1 MGKAET
7 VTAQV
12 EATVPTEMKRK
23 KKKGRPSLSDLNKR
37 DNKTSIS
44 TPPRRSTRRNPNSPP
59 PDFIDDDDER
69 KEKKVKLVVRLPQH
83 FQQNSSSANSLSD
96 SDADDNETSVKRQ
109 KIDAVDLR
117 SDDAVADQGEKLLK
131 AMDTSNGSP
140 LVSGPTT
147 PLPDKKLLVFIL
159 DRLQKKD
166 TYGVF
171 SEPVDPDELPD
182 YHEIIEHP
190 MDFGTLRKKLD
201 EGLYSN
207 LEELEADVF
216 LICSNAMQYNAP
228 DTVYFRQARS
238 IQDLAK
244 RDFDNLR
251 HEGEDGELQ
260 PKVVRRGRPPS
271 KNIKKSE
278 ESSPPPSK
286 NLKNSVESSPIDCIG
301 PELSSG
307 ATLASAEEKVNG
319 SNSYNLR
326 KGPML
331 YKFRSVD
338 TSSTFRSRN
347 GETHSE
353 WSIDWNNEFPA
364 SILRADM
371 KYGKKHFSVDENRRD
386 TYELLHPSASC
397 GEASLL
403 WNADGDLKRL
413 MAVGIHFEQHA
424 YARSLARF
432 AANLGPVVWKVATK
446 KLETVLPAGVKFGPG
461 WVGEGGGSTQPSTFP
476 SQNKSSDSL
485 AADHHSGR
493 AVTPSLPGPSSA
505 VMCRPTGEI
514 VEAAKTLNSQN
525 ELAQG
530 SGGFSCANPAST
542 SQAQQKH
549 FLNPR
554 NGFNGMLGYGL
565 STQMEVTRLSLPKG
579 QPGLQEASRPGQVL
593 GTIPGRDTSS
603 HRSPSDHV
611 SSLEN
616 SLRETWTT
624 LHSGNLAPGKNLD
637 FRTEQNVRLSG
648 DSRPASV
655 SSGQYRQSLPI
666 PPDLNV
672 KVQTSGSPSSS
683 IQVGSPQQP
692 DLVLQL

>member
-1 MGKAET
+1 MSCKTKKA
-7 VTAQV
+7 
-12 EATVPTEMKRK
+12 K
-23 KKKGRPSLSDLNKR
+23 DL
-37 DNKTSIS
+37 
-44 TPPRRSTRRNPNSPP
+44 
-59 PDFIDDDDER
+59 IDDDDER
-69 KEKKVKLVVRLPQH
+69 KEKKVKLVVRLPQSNQQH
-83 FQQNSSSANSLSD
+83 FQQDSSSSNSHSD
-96 SDADDNETSVKRQ
+96 SDGDNDEASVKRR
-109 KIDAVDLR
+109 KIDPR
-117 SDDAVADQGEKLLK
+117 SDNAVADQEEKLLK
-131 AMDTSNGSP
+131 PTDTSNGSP

-171 SEPVDPDELPD
+171 SEPVDLDELPD
-182 YHEIIEHP
+182 YHEIVEHP
-190 MDFGTLRKKLD
+190 MDFGTVRKKLD
-201 EGLYSN
+201 GGLYSN

-216 LICSNAMQYNAP
+216 LICSNAMQYNAL
-228 DTVYFRQARS
+228 DTVYFRQAHS

-271 KNIKKSE
+271 KNLKKSE

-286 NLKNSVESSPIDCIG
+286 NIKMSVESSPIDCIG

-307 ATLASAEEKVNG
+307 TALASGEEKING

-338 TSSTFRSRN
+338 ASSTYRSRN
-347 GETHSE
+347 GDTYSE
-353 WSIDWNNEFPA
+353 CLVDWNNEFPA

-386 TYELLHPSASC
+386 TYQLLHPSASC
-397 GEASLL
+397 SEPSLS
-403 WNADGDLKRL
+403 WNTDDLKRL
-413 MAVGIHFEQHA
+413 MAVGVHFEQHA
-424 YARSLARF
+424 YARSIARF
-432 AANLGPVVWKVATK
+432 AANLGPIVWKVASK

-461 WVGEGGGSTQPSTFP
+461 WVGEGGGLTLLSTFP

-485 AADHHSGR
+485 AANHHSAR
-493 AVTPSLPGPSSA
+493 AVTPSLRGLSSA
-505 VMCRPTGEI
+505 V
-514 VEAAKTLNSQN
+514 EAGKTLNSQN
-525 ELAQG
+525 ELAEA
-530 SGGFSCANPAST
+530 SGGFSCAST
-542 SQAQQKH
+542 SQAQQKP
-549 FLNPR
+549 FTNPR
-554 NGFNGMLGYGL
+554 NGFSGKFEYDL
-565 STQMEVTRLSLPKG
+565 SAHTEVARLSMPKV
-579 QPGLQEASRPGQVL
+579 QPGLQEASRPGQVV
-593 GTIPGRDTSS
+593 GTVPRRDASSS
-603 HRSPSDHV
+603 HHSPSNHV

-624 LHSGNLAPGKNLD
+624 LHSGNLAPGA
-637 FRTEQNVRLSG
+637 EQTTRLSG
-648 DSRPASV
+648 DSRPASA

-683 IQVGSPQQP
+683 LQVGSPQQP
-692 DLVLQL
+692 DLALQL